1 MAEAAPLDGLRFLVV
16 EDDILVAEV
25 LSDMLTD
32 AGAKVVGPFGWVDDA
47 VAAVKGGNHALDS
60 AILDIN
66 LHGDK
71 SYPIADELKARN
83 VPFVFVTGYAGET
96 IPDSYRG
103 FPRCG
108 KPFDQ
113 ERLIAL
119 LAGAKQ

>member
-1 MAEAAPLDGLRFLVV
+1 MAEAAPLEGLRILVV
-16 EDDILVAEV
+16 EDDLLVAEV

-32 AGAKVVGPFGWVDDA
+32 AGAEVVGPFGWVDEA
-47 VAAVKGGNHALDS
+47 VEAVKAGNQILDS
-60 AILDIN
+60 AVLDIN

-71 SYPIADELKARN
+71 SYPIADALKARN

-96 IPDSYRG
+96 IPDRYRD

-113 ERLIAL
+113 SRLIAL
-119 LAGAKQ
+119 LADVRQ

>member
-1 MAEAAPLDGLRFLVV
+1 MTDVATLEGLRILVV
-16 EDDILVAEV
+16 EDDLLVAEV
-25 LSDMLTD
+25 LTDMLLD
-32 AGAKVVGPFGWVDDA
+32 AGAEVVGPFGWVDDA
-47 VAAVKGGNHALDS
+47 VAAVKAGDHTLDS
-60 AILDIN
+60 AVLDIN

-119 LAGAKQ
+119 LAVAKH